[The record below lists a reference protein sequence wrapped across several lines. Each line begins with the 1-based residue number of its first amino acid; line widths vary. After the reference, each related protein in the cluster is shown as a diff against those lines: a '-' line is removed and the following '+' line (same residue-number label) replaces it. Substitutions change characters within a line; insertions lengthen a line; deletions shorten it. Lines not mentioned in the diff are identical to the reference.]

1 MIRRLSCLL
10 VMASMTA
17 ACGMAEPE
25 EVAGDPTPD
34 PTVNALEASGRVE
47 FFVTVV
53 GANGDVFNGE
63 SRNAAF
69 RDAIPAIRY
78 FSDVNKAA
86 ANARTRCT
94 VFRFTKVVGAA
105 SPQLVEALASGE
117 TLQLVHFDFVRGNTN
132 SVFQEVDLEGVR
144 ISKVEQAVAPP
155 EDFAR
160 SMVLEEVSL
169 VPTLTATV
177 TLTANPLNA
186 DGSAGTSV
194 VSEFD
199 CRS

>member
-1 MIRRLSCLL
+1 MIRRLSCF
-10 VMASMTA
+10 VVVASMA
-17 ACGMAEPE
+17 GACM
-25 EVAGDPTPD
+25 PD
-34 PTVNALEASGRVE
+34 PEAADVPASDPNVNALEASGRVE
-47 FFVTVV
+47 FFVRVV
-53 GANGDVFNGE
+53 GANGNVFSGE

-69 RDAIPAIRY
+69 RDSIPAIRY

-86 ANARTRCT
+86 VNARTLCT

-105 SPQLVEALASGE
+105 SPQLVDALDSGE
-117 TLQLVHFDFVRGNTN
+117 TLQLVQFDFVRGNSN

-155 EDFAR
+155 DVQVR
-160 SMVLEEVSL
+160 SALLEEVTL
-169 VPTLTATV
+169 VPTLEATV

-186 DGSAGTSV
+186 NGTPAPSI

-199 CRS
+199 CGS

>member
-10 VMASMTA
+10 AVASMAA
-17 ACGMAEPE
+17 ACGTADPE
-25 EVAGDPTPD
+25 AAGSPASD
-34 PTVNALEASGRVE
+34 PTVNALEASGQVE

-53 GANGDVFNGE
+53 GADGQVFSGE
-63 SRNAAF
+63 SSNALF
-69 RDAIPAIRY
+69 QDSIPAIRY

-105 SPQLVEALASGE
+105 SPQLVDALASGE
-117 TLQLVHFDFVRGNTN
+117 VLDSVHFDFVRSNG
-132 SVFQEVDLEGVR
+132 SVFQEVDLTGIR

-155 EDFAR
+155 DDQLP
-160 SMVLEEVSL
+160 SVVLEEATL
-169 VPTLTATV
+169 VPALTATV

-186 DGSAGTSV
+186 DGSAAASI
-194 VSEFD
+194 VSTFT